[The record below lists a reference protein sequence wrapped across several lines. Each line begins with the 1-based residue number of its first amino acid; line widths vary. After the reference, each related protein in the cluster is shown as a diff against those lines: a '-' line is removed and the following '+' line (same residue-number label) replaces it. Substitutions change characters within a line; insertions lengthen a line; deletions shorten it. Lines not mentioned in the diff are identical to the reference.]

1 MGFKNE
7 TDRFDQHFLVD
18 QKIIDRFVLEAN
30 LTNNDIVVEI
40 GPGNG
45 NITKLI
51 ASKVKKLYVIEI
63 DERLKQFL
71 EPITRDYKN
80 IELIFNNVLDTFIPE
95 CDKIITSLPYSIVEP
110 FINKLI
116 KCQFKELTM
125 ITGSRFAEN
134 VLANKKTKLSLLTN
148 CYFEIE
154 KIMDIIPESFNPKP
168 RVMSSMIRLRPKEVS
183 NIEEKELIIFRFLF
197 YFREKKLKNALTESL
212 IKQAK
217 INDKCLTQKEAK
229 KIIENLNIDLD
240 LLEKEFMLFS
250 NKELEYLFKK
260 INLLN

>member
-1 MGFKNE
+1 
-7 TDRFDQHFLVD
+7 
-18 QKIIDRFVLEAN
+18 
-30 LTNNDIVVEI
+30 
-40 GPGNG
+40 
-45 NITKLI
+45 
-51 ASKVKKLYVIEI
+51 
-63 DERLKQFL
+63 
-71 EPITRDYKN
+71 
-80 IELIFNNVLDTFIPE
+80 
-95 CDKIITSLPYSIVEP
+95 
-110 FINKLI
+110 
-116 KCQFKELTM
+116 M

-168 RVMSSMIRLRPKEVS
+168 RVMSSMIRLSPKEVS

-250 NKELEYLFKK
+250 NEELEYLFKK

>member
-1 MGFKNE
+1 
-7 TDRFDQHFLVD
+7 
-18 QKIIDRFVLEAN
+18 
-30 LTNNDIVVEI
+30 
-40 GPGNG
+40 
-45 NITKLI
+45 
-51 ASKVKKLYVIEI
+51 
-63 DERLKQFL
+63 
-71 EPITRDYKN
+71 
-80 IELIFNNVLDTFIPE
+80 
-95 CDKIITSLPYSIVEP
+95 
-110 FINKLI
+110 
-116 KCQFKELTM
+116 M

-134 VLANKKTKLSLLTN
+134 VLANKKNKLSLLTN

-217 INDKCLTQKEAK
+217 INDKCLTQKETK

-250 NKELEYLFKK
+250 NEELEYLFKK